1 MDARELLRIERDICR
16 KYGGQC
22 YKCELNGTAC
32 VCGTPSDMTDEYIER
47 AGGFISLYAKDMGD
61 NVIAGLHEKDIDRIA
76 ERLLV
81 KLKQYLDE

>member
-1 MDARELLRIERDICR
+1 
-16 KYGGQC
+16 
-22 YKCELNGTAC
+22 
-32 VCGTPSDMTDEYIER
+32 MTDEYIER
-47 AGGFISLYAKDMGD
+47 AGGFISLYAKDVGD